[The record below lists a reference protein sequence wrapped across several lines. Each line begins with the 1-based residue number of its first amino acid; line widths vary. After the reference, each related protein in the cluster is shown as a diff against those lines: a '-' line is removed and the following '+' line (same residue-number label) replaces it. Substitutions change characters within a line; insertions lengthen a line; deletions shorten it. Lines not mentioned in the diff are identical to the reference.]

1 MTWLC
6 PDRHSNPRPLGQ
18 KSDALTAAPPSI
30 LPRSLV
36 RCCQTMNLNI
46 ICTQHDHITCLATS
60 TLISSN
66 ISDTYSINE
75 RTFVLV
81 FQDSV
86 SRQMSPDLVDAVVA
100 LLQAWKTIVQILDD
114 EHLYSEVQRY
124 TTSHTAA
131 YNKQTPGNHTIYTM
145 FNKQTPGNHT
155 IYTMFNKQTPGNHT
169 IYTMFNNSELSA
181 SIFITAVE
189 QITF

>member
-1 MTWLC
+1 MC
-6 PDRHSNPRPLGQ
+6 PGRESNPRLLGR
-18 KSDALTAAPPSI
+18 KSDALTTAPPSI

-36 RCCQTMNLNI
+36 LWCQAMNLNI

-60 TLISSN
+60 TLISCN

-86 SRQMSPDLVDAVVA
+86 SRQMSPDVVDAVVA

-131 YNKQTPGNHTIYTM
+131 RYSATQRHIQRRTM
-145 FNKQTPGNHT
+145 NRHLVITQYIPCSINRHLVITQYIPCSITVSSLHQFLLR
-155 IYTMFNKQTPGNHT
+155 
-169 IYTMFNNSELSA
+169 LS
-181 SIFITAVE
+181 SK
-189 QITF
+189 